1 MPFLIIADYITIL
14 EKSLTSK
21 SLHTNSMLVKST
33 SQENSLFQSSWGMTY
48 FYLCDGYHN
57 LTFQFHRFLEPC
69 CAWTNVVSDIGYDI
83 VGLVDHPLIVVG
95 YGEAS
100 KD

>member
-33 SQENSLFQSSWGMTY
+33 SQENSLFQSSWGTTY